1 MKITHI
7 DQNGNPLKSIP
18 IVPATH
24 PANLI
29 LTEQKTEYLKKKK
42 QEESDEF
49 AEIFRKEREKLEQE
63 I

>member
-1 MKITHI
+1 MRITHI
-7 DQNGNPLKSIP
+7 DKYGNPLESIP
-18 IVPATH
+18 VVPATH

-49 AEIFRKEREKLEQE
+49 AEIFRREREKLEQE